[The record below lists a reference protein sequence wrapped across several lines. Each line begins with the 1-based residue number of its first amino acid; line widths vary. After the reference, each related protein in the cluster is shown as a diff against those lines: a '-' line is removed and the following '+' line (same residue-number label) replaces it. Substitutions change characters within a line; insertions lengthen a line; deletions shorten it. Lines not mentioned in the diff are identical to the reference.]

1 MRFKF
6 KTALFCKILCLFTL
20 SLLISCSKLEAK
32 RKQMRTW
39 FSDNGRLKIACTT
52 SPIRDLTEALTV
64 GLADTCA
71 LIDSGLDPHA
81 YELVKGDGEKLEGA
95 DLVIALG
102 LGLEHGASISSA
114 LKKSPKCLFIGHYLK
129 EHLPERLIYVEG
141 ELDPHVWMDLELFS
155 ESLEPI
161 CQSLCRL
168 LPQHEALLVKRKEAL
183 KKRLMILHSAF
194 RSKLQSL
201 PRSRRYLVTAH
212 DAFNYFT
219 RAYLAET
226 SEQKSG
232 SWKKRLIACEGL
244 APEGQVATSDLRQ
257 VIHFIEKNRSPCA
270 FAESNLGRGFL
281 HKILEVTRKR
291 AKAKTSFEIAQSP
304 LCADTMLGGE
314 GFDYVHS
321 MAYNVELIY
330 QELSKDLP

>member
-6 KTALFCKILCLFTL
+6 QTLFFCKILCLFVF
-20 SLLISCSKLEAK
+20 SLLISCSKLDAK
-32 RKQMRTW
+32 RKEMRTW

-52 SPIRDLTEALTV
+52 SPIRDLTRALTV

-71 LIDSGLDPHA
+71 MIDAGLDPHA
-81 YELVKGDGEKLEGA
+81 YELVKGDGEKLQGA

-102 LGLEHGASISSA
+102 LGLEHGASISAA
-114 LKKSPKCLFIGHYLK
+114 LKSHPRCLFIGQYLK
-129 EHLPERLIYVEG
+129 KSLPQRLIYVDG
-141 ELDPHVWMDLELFS
+141 ELDPHIWMDLELFS

-161 CQSLCRL
+161 CERLCEL
-168 LPQHEALLVKRKEAL
+168 LPEHKALLIERKVRL
-183 KKRLMILHSAF
+183 KNRLYSLHSAF

-201 PRSRRYLVTAH
+201 PMSRRYLVTAH

-219 RAYLAET
+219 RAYLAEP
-226 SEQKSG
+226 SEQVSG
-232 SWKKRLIACEGL
+232 AWKKRLIACEGL

-257 VIHFIEKNRSPCA
+257 VIRFIEKNRTPCA

-281 HKILEVTRKR
+281 QKILEVTRER
-291 AKAKTSFEIAQSP
+291 AKAQASFEIAKSP

-314 GFDYVHS
+314 GFDYVDS

-330 QELSKDLP
+330 QELSRGLP